1 MKIMEIPVFPL
12 FKEVDLTA
20 RGMIDDFLT
29 RYPLEASEY
38 TFTNI
43 FAFRMAYNFR
53 ISVLRDN
60 LLILKGTEPISLFCP
75 LGNSDMSEVLNE
87 IVEYFERENAE
98 YVLERIPESFMHA
111 YIKGDNRFVVEEERD
126 SFDYLYDV
134 NELIA
139 LKGPKFHD
147 KRNKVNKFRN
157 MYEYEYVTMTSAL
170 VDECLEFEDYWCE
183 TRECGKYPGLEKERC
198 AILEI
203 LNNFDA
209 LNVAGGVIRI
219 ENKIAA
225 LTLGEKILPDTFVI
239 HIEKAN
245 TDIPG
250 LYQVINQEFLMH
262 EAVDCIYVN
271 REQDLGIPG
280 LRKSKMSYNPVEF
293 VKKYR
298 IKIHE

>member
-1 MKIMEIPVFPL
+1 MEIPVFPV
-12 FKEVDLTA
+12 FKEVDLA
-20 RGMIDDFLT
+20 DQGIIEEFLS

-60 LLILKGTEPISLFCP
+60 LLILKDKGPVSLFCP
-75 LGNSDMSEVLNE
+75 LGNSHMSEVMNE
-87 IVEYFERENAE
+87 IVEYVKDDDVE
-98 YVLERIPESFMHA
+98 YFLERIPENFIHT
-111 YIKGDNRFVVEEERD
+111 YIKGDKRFIAEEDRD
-126 SFDYLYDV
+126 NFDYLYDAK
-134 NELIA
+134 ELID
-139 LKGPKFHD
+139 LKGPRFHD

-157 MYEYEYVTMTSAL
+157 LYKYEYMSLTSAM

-183 TRECGKYPGLEKERC
+183 TRECGKYPGLEKEKC
-198 AILEI
+198 AILEM
-203 LNNFDA
+203 LNNFDS
-209 LNVAGGVIRI
+209 LNVIGGVIRI

-245 TDIPG
+245 SEISG

-262 EAVDCIYVN
+262 EAGDCRYVN
-271 REQDLGIPG
+271 REQDLGVPG
-280 LRKSKMSYNPVEF
+280 LRKSKISYNPVKYIKKF
-293 VKKYR
+293 RVKKN
-298 IKIHE
+298 IA